1 MRTANVISGAVLAV
15 FGLLMIF
22 VVIPIQIEEGP
33 PGMVSP
39 RLVPQVMLWS
49 ITGLSLLLIV
59 TNLRSDE
66 DEGPAPISRSE
77 ILALLKFAVAFAV
90 ALALFFLAG
99 PLWAGI
105 ALVAGTLLL
114 LGERRPLVV
123 AAMTAGLMGA
133 TWVLFYQ
140 ILRTPIL

>member
-1 MRTANVISGAVLAV
+1 MRTANLISGAALVV

-22 VVIPIQIEEGP
+22 VVIPVQIEEGP
-33 PGMVSP
+33 PGMISP
-39 RLVPQVMLWS
+39 RLLPQIMLWM
-49 ITGLSLLLIV
+49 ITGLALLLV
-59 TNLRSDE
+59 LTNLRPQAGDQ
-66 DEGPAPISRSE
+66 PAPISRSE
-77 ILALLKFAVAFAV
+77 ILALLKIAAAFAV
-90 ALALFFLAG
+90 ALVLFFLAG

-123 AAMTAGLMGA
+123 IGMTVGLLGS

>member
-1 MRTANVISGAVLAV
+1 MRIANLISGAALVV
-15 FGLLMIF
+15 FGLLMNA
-22 VVIPIQIEEGP
+22 VVIPLQIEEGP

-39 RLVPQVMLWS
+39 RLVPQIMLWA
-49 ITGLSLLLIV
+49 ITGLALLLV
-59 TNLRSDE
+59 ATNLRPKTE
-66 DEGPAPISRSE
+66 DGPAPISRSE
-77 ILALLKFAVAFAV
+77 ILALLKISAAFAIS
-90 ALALFFLAG
+90 LTLFFLVG

-123 AAMTAGLMGA
+123 VAMTVALLSA